1 MAIRNIVLS
10 PSETLKK
17 VSKEVKVF
25 DEALATLLDD
35 MYDTMVYNYG
45 VGLAGPQ
52 IGVLKRVVVI
62 EINGIKLDL
71 VNPKIIKREGSCRDV
86 EACLSVKGVQGWVT
100 RPEKVTI
107 TAFDREGNQFEFTG
121 VGHMAQCICHELDH
135 LDGIL
140 FTDIMDEVYMSG
152 GKKNKKKN
160 KGND

>member
-1 MAIRNIVLS
+1 MAIRNVVLS

-62 EINGIKLDL
+62 EINGIKLEL
-71 VNPKIIKREGSCRDV
+71 VNPKIIKKEGACRDV

-107 TAFDREGNQFEFTG
+107 TAFDREGNQFDFTG
-121 VGHMAQCICHELDH
+121 TGHMAQCICHELDH

-140 FTDIMDEVYMSG
+140 FTDIMDEVYVSHS
-152 GKKNKKKN
+152 KKNKKKN

>member
-1 MAIRNIVLS
+1 MAIRNIVIS

-25 DEALATLLDD
+25 DSALSTLLDD

-62 EINGIKLDL
+62 EVNGIKLDL
-71 VNPKIIKREGSCRDV
+71 VNPKIIHKEGSCREV

-100 RPEKVTI
+100 RPEKVTVS
-107 TAFDREGNQFEFTG
+107 AFDRDGNQFQFTG
-121 VGHMAQCICHELDH
+121 TGLMAQCICHELDH

-140 FTDIMDEVYMSG
+140 FTDIMDEVYSSSN
-152 GKKNKKKN
+152 KKKKN
-160 KGND
+160 KGNE